1 MWHQRGSC
9 INRALA
15 GPHMT
20 WPETEFQIGEKER
33 MIREYKR
40 KPPLYRK
47 ELLAGL
53 CREANPIVRA
63 AFLESCVPAAV
74 V

>member
-15 GPHMT
+15 GPHTT

-33 MIREYKR
+33 MIRERKR
-40 KPPLYRK
+40 KPPCTERN
-47 ELLAGL
+47 
-53 CREANPIVRA
+53 C
-63 AFLESCVPAAV
+63 
-74 V
+74 